1 MSTFVR
7 ILIVVPACIFS
18 LVVVAFAEG
27 QLTYKEYE
35 EQLASVQQREKVA
48 KEEIA
53 QEQAKIESTKQQIAE
68 LEQKLADVQKEK
80 YALLGITEQDVA
92 AAESEIASIKSDLEQ
107 LLSVTPEELLKRRND
122 VAALESRIAA
132 IKAKPVAY
140 LWKIADGINSLTQL
154 VDQLKS
160 RMQMASAAA
169 TEAAKPAATDK
180 AGSYTVKLERQNRE
194 CLYRISGYDFVF
206 GDPAK
211 WPYLYRAN
219 QSIIDR
225 GYNRCK
231 EKRGSS
237 FKYTRAADLIFPG
250 QVLDIP
256 R

>member
-1 MSTFVR
+1 MNTFFRTAIAVS
-7 ILIVVPACIFS
+7 ICIALFQVVTY
-18 LVVVAFAEG
+18 G
-27 QLTYKEYE
+27 QSAITYKEYE
-35 EQLASVQQREKVA
+35 EQLASAQQREKTA

-80 YALLGITEQDVA
+80 YALLGITEQDVTM
-92 AAESEIASIKSDLEQ
+92 AETEISSIKSDLER
-107 LLSVTPEELLKRRND
+107 LLSLTPEDLLKRKSEIS
-122 VAALESRIAA
+122 ALERRIAA
-132 IKAKPVAY
+132 VKAKPVAY
-140 LWKIADGINSLTQL
+140 LWKIADGINGLAQL

-160 RMQMASAAA
+160 RMQMAG
-169 TEAAKPAATDK
+169 EAAKPVSDK
-180 AGSYTVKLERQNRE
+180 ATSYTVKLVPDNRE
-194 CLYRISGYDFVF
+194 CLYRISGYDVVF

-225 GYNRCK
+225 GYNRFKERMGSTCK
-231 EKRGSS
+231 
-237 FKYTRAADLIFPG
+237 YARAADLIFPG

>member
-1 MSTFVR
+1 MNTFFR
-7 ILIVVPACIFS
+7 TAIAVPLCVALFQ
-18 LVVVAFAEG
+18 VVAYG
-27 QLTYKEYE
+27 QSAMTYKEYE
-35 EQLASVQQREKVA
+35 EQLASAQQREKAA

-68 LEQKLADVQKEK
+68 LMQKLADVQKEK
-80 YALLGITEQDVA
+80 YALLGITEQDVTM
-92 AAESEIASIKSDLEQ
+92 AETEIASIKGDLEQ
-107 LLSVTPEELLKRRND
+107 LLSVTPEELLKRKSE
-122 VAALESRIAA
+122 VSALERRIAA
-132 IKAKPVAY
+132 VKGKPVAY
-140 LWKIADGINSLTQL
+140 LWKIADGINGLTQL

-160 RMQMASAAA
+160 RMQMAG
-169 TEAAKPAATDK
+169 EAAKPASDK
-180 AGSYTVKLERQNRE
+180 ATSYTVKLVPDNRE

-225 GYNRCK
+225 GYNRFKERIGSTCK
-231 EKRGSS
+231 YS
-237 FKYTRAADLIFPG
+237 RAADLIFPG